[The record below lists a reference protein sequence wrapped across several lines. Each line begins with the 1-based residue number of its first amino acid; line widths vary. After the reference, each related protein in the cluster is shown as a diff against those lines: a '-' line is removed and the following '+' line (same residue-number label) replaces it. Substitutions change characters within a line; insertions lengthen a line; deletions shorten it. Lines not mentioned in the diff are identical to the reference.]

1 MGAIDRKEELRD
13 RIAFLQNR
21 RELEFEELKEQF
33 HITCKSLKPINLIKD
48 SLQEITSSSDMKKDL
63 LMGALNLTTGYLSH
77 KMDHNPV
84 KNILEKALGFVMKKF
99 SGKKTEEAIETE

>member
-1 MGAIDRKEELRD
+1 MGTTDKKDELRD

-21 RELEFEELKEQF
+21 QAMELEALKEQF
-33 HITCKSLKPINLIKD
+33 QITCKNLKPINLIKD
-48 SLQEITSSSDMKKDL
+48 SLDEISSSSDLKKDL

-99 SGKKTEEAIETE
+99 AGKKAESN